1 MMEFVGTLPLIPAIL
16 FLYVVVLLRAGGTY
30 ALGRAA
36 RSAADR
42 GAVGGWLASPRVA
55 KATRVVNTWGAPVV
69 AFSFLTVGFQTA
81 VNAAAGLTGM
91 PLKRYLPAL
100 AVGGLAWAT
109 IYATVGLAAI
119 GLWFQLFL
127 RSPWAAVAALALVVA
142 LIVVIVVTRRRRGR
156 SLVPDVPGAETTVPG
171 EAARVDEAR

>member
-1 MMEFVGTLPLIPAIL
+1 MMDFVRSLPLVPAIL

-100 AVGGLAWAT
+100 AIGGLAWAT

-142 LIVVIVVTRRRRGR
+142 LVIVIVVTRRRRGR
-156 SLVPDVPGAETTVPG
+156 SLVPDVPGAETTIPG
-171 EAARVDEAR
+171 ETR